1 MGENCPKYLET
12 RTRGYKAR
20 SSRPAL
26 FGYRVVGDHHC
37 HHPDRLPGPCIQP
50 VLILSGEEK
59 TRLFYS
65 VTEQWGSHLA
75 FEEGWLTPPYF
86 HLYSRHLVMLVFWLL
101 QLRLLHGIRR
111 SEAFL
116 ADNKHWFVWIWACQ
130 LHQLLYFGPFLFY
143 LLAPGKMPILSY
155 SEAFAIAALFI
166 LYIYLFYRPR
176 ILYGITGI
184 FEGSGEDANPA
195 ERPDT
200 QRYIPREELT
210 SISERLNPLM
220 QQEKPFLDP
229 DCSLD
234 SLAREIDISPWMLS
248 NVLNREL
255 GTNFN
260 RYLNDFRIRHCLEM
274 LEAGAYQSMSIEGI
288 ARECGFNNRNSF
300 TQSFKWVQ
308 KTTPSACIRK
318 HYPG

>member
-1 MGENCPKYLET
+1 
-12 RTRGYKAR
+12 
-20 SSRPAL
+20 
-26 FGYRVVGDHHC
+26 
-37 HHPDRLPGPCIQP
+37 
-50 VLILSGEEK
+50 
-59 TRLFYS
+59 
-65 VTEQWGSHLA
+65 
-75 FEEGWLTPPYF
+75 
-86 HLYSRHLVMLVFWLL
+86 MLVFWLL

-116 ADNKHWFVWIWACQ
+116 ADNKHWFVWIWAYQ

-274 LEAGAYQSMSIEGI
+274 LEAGAYKSMSIEGI